1 MPTVNIKETE
11 SFDGALRRF
20 KRACEKAGIP
30 SKLRQIEFYEKPTS
44 LRKRRHAA
52 AIKRWQKRLQ
62 KEREAMDRNRA
73 KYPKIANARDLLEQ
87 VRSSQTKDD
96 E

>member
-1 MPTVNIKETE
+1 MPTVHVKETE

-30 SKLRQIEFYEKPTS
+30 GRLRQIEFYEKPTS
-44 LRKRRHAA
+44 QRNRKHAA

-62 KEREAMDRNRA
+62 KEQEIQLRSRA
-73 KYPKIANARDLLEQ
+73 KYPKVATASDLLEQ
-87 VRSSQTKDD
+87 SKQTKTAD